1 MNQRA
6 LFEIALA
13 KRCLCICIAYLS
25 FFSSMPRIRFSRSHT
40 RFALYLRI
48 ALVCVLFMTS
58 VLSPLFSCLCEW
70 VIICA
75 HAYTRTHTQSHIII
89 DARTNL
95 CAVFLL
101 LPIFPGSSNDSW
113 PKRLPNPLYTPQ
125 QNPGEIEIRRTYPK
139 KCPKKPETTT
149 ILAARD
155 AYRKNNNKNP
165 QRLFCIA
172 RKKNF
177 CEMVVVC
184 LLQMGFLFTEKKKP
198 CVWSTQGLQ
207 RGIVLNSSGKLEAC

>member
-13 KRCLCICIAYLS
+13 KRFLCICIAYLS

-139 KCPKKPETTT
+139 KCPIKPETTT

-155 AYRKNNNKNP
+155 AYRKK
-165 QRLFCIA
+165 QQQKSA
-172 RKKNF
+172 AS
-177 CEMVVVC
+177 
-184 LLQMGFLFTEKKKP
+184 LLYRSKKKLLWNGCGLP
-198 CVWSTQGLQ
+198 SANGVPLHREKTCVWSIKGLQ
-207 RGIVLNSSGKLEAC
+207 RGIVLNSSGKLEEC